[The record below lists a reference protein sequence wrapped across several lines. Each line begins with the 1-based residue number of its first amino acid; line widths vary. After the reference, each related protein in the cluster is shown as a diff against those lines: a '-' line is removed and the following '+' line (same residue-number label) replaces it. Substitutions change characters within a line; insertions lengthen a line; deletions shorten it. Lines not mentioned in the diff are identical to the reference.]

1 MTDLIVG
8 LVVVLMVA
16 AASLYIYRAKKRGAK
31 CIGCPEGSCG
41 GNCSCCSS
49 CHHD

>member
-16 AASLYIYRAKKRGAK
+16 AASLYIYRAKKRGDK